1 MDCQVAFSVIKNVI
15 MEQNKVLLKRLAEEL
30 NIDYDE
36 LLIKYLKPEYYL
48 PVVSQDSTSKQ
59 S

>member
-1 MDCQVAFSVIKNVI
+1 MDCQIAFSVIKNVI

-30 NIDYDE
+30 NMDYDE

-48 PVVSQDSTSKQ
+48 PVVSQDATSKQ

>member
-1 MDCQVAFSVIKNVI
+1 

-30 NIDYDE
+30 NMDYDE

-48 PVVSQDSTSKQ
+48 PVVSQDATSKQ